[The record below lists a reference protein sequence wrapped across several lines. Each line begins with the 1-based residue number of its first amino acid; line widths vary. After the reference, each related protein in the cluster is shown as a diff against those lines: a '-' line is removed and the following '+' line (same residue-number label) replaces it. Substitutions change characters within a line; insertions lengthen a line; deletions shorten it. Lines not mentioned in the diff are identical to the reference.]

1 MVTSSPRAAYQY
13 LLDGGA
19 AAPDLRRGE
28 GRQGLRVALA
38 VGEGLQDGPGRHG
51 LRQGPDR

>member
-1 MVTSSPRAAYQY
+1 MVAGELHAHQY

-19 AAPDLRRGE
+19 AAPDQRRGE